1 MEYTKIDQTPEEC
14 TSTTEIHSSPKTTED
29 KPIENTCRLSFPSL
43 SVNESY
49 ARACAAAFCAQLDP
63 TATELSDVKCA
74 VSEAVT
80 NAIVHGYRD
89 TIGEITMTLRCLP
102 ERTVKIEIRDK
113 GCGIADIAMA
123 KTPLFTTD
131 PAGERSG
138 MGFTVMENFMDSL
151 RILST
156 PGKGTKIT
164 MTKKFAILSRSQMP
178 RPRA

>member
-1 MEYTKIDQTPEEC
+1 MEYTKEVKHALGESPTEAHAPEQ
-14 TSTTEIHSSPKTTED
+14 PQD
-29 KPIENTCRLSFPSL
+29 KPIENTCRLTFPSL
-43 SVNESY
+43 SANESY

-151 RILST
+151 RILSS

>member
-1 MEYTKIDQTPEEC
+1 MECAKEEKYTPVV
-14 TSTTEIHSSPKTTED
+14 D
-29 KPIENTCRLSFPSL
+29 KPVENTCRLTFPSL
-43 SVNESY
+43 SANEGY

-89 TIGEITMTLRCLP
+89 TVGEIVMTMRLLP

-113 GCGIADIAMA
+113 GCGIADIEQA
-123 KTPLFTTD
+123 KTPLYTSD

-138 MGFTVMENFMDSL
+138 MGFTVMESFMDSL
-151 RILST
+151 RILSA

-164 MTKKFAILSRSQMP
+164 MTKKFAVLARSSMP
-178 RPRA
+178 RPRH

>member
-1 MEYTKIDQTPEEC
+1 MEQNQNDTKTVQNYP
-14 TSTTEIHSSPKTTED
+14 
-29 KPIENTCRLSFPSL
+29 NTCRISFPSL
-43 SVNESY
+43 SANEGY

-89 TIGEITMTLRCLP
+89 TLGEITMTLRCLP
-102 ERTVKIEIRDK
+102 DRTIRIEIRDR
-113 GCGIADIAMA
+113 GCGIADVAA
-123 KTPLFTTD
+123 ARVPLYTTD

-138 MGFTVMENFMDSL
+138 MGFTVMESFMDSL
-151 RILST
+151 RILSS

-164 MTKKFAILSRSQMP
+164 MTKKFAALP
-178 RPRA
+178 RIHR